1 MSIDLFNKLILKCFW
16 YCNTNLYNFFLIII
30 NQIINHK
37 PFFLLCYSQS
47 QVFISFFAIC
57 LSNLLLLLYAFLSV
71 SRSCRRRW
79 FLFFNFS
86 SFSRSYVLC
95 FIFYF
100 SHHLSDFLVIRQLS
114 ADFHKL
120 HHSLSQRVDWKH
132 NQKHI
137 TVQSSRIS
145 LPTGRPFLTSK

>member
-30 NQIINHK
+30 TQIINHK

-86 SFSRSYVLC
+86 SFSRFYVLC
-95 FIFYF
+95 FI
-100 SHHLSDFLVIRQLS
+100 
-114 ADFHKL
+114 
-120 HHSLSQRVDWKH
+120 SLIISQSLLLFVNSPRIST
-132 NQKHI
+132 NSI
-137 TVQSSRIS
+137 TVWANVLIGSTTKNTLQYS
-145 LPTGRPFLTSK
+145 LAASHYQLVDHS